1 MLMRPL
7 AAHKFLRLRN
17 ARLLNE
23 AGGGT
28 CKRDGE
34 EGGKQALGSF
44 GKQTKM
50 KVGRE
55 VREIHIPP
63 FNNLRHFTFL
73 SLVPHKI

>member
-1 MLMRPL
+1 MRGCL
-7 AAHKFLRLRN
+7 TRRAANRCVER
-17 ARLLNE
+17 AR
-23 AGGGT
+23 
-28 CKRDGE
+28 E
-34 EGGKQALGSF
+34 EGGKQALSSF